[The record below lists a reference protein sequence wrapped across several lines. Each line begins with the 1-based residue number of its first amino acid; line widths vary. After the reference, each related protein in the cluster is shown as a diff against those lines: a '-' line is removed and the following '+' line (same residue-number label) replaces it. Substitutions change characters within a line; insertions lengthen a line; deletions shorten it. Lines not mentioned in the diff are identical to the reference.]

1 MREAQDRVEA
11 GAPVKDATRT
21 VADWFARWRT
31 TALAASNRKP
41 ATKSN
46 YATLSRCHVEAEPF
60 GAIRLDRLKPSDIDA
75 LILALQ
81 AQKYAPNTVRKVYA
95 VLRAGL
101 DDAVRDGLLA
111 RNPAAVV
118 DHPNVPKKEA
128 EHWAVDEVKAILVA
142 AEGTRYYLALAF
154 VAATG
159 IRREECL
166 GLHWDQLD
174 LDAGTFRGGSHAGA
188 GREGTADRRH

>member
-41 ATKSN
+41 ATKSY

-118 DHPNVPKKEA
+118 DHPNVPKK
-128 EHWAVDEVKAILVA
+128 KPNI
-142 AEGTRYYLALAF
+142 GPSMR
-154 VAATG
+154 
-159 IRREECL
+159 
-166 GLHWDQLD
+166 
-174 LDAGTFRGGSHAGA
+174 
-188 GREGTADRRH
+188 

>member
-75 LILALQ
+75 LILA
-81 AQKYAPNTVRKVYA
+81 
-95 VLRAGL
+95 
-101 DDAVRDGLLA
+101 AVRDGLLA

-118 DHPNVPKKEA
+118 DHPNVPKK
-128 EHWAVDEVKAILVA
+128 KPNI
-142 AEGTRYYLALAF
+142 GPSMR
-154 VAATG
+154 
-159 IRREECL
+159 
-166 GLHWDQLD
+166 
-174 LDAGTFRGGSHAGA
+174 
-188 GREGTADRRH
+188 